1 MKTTLFS
8 SEKLS
13 HWEAAILEK
22 GFTLEIKVGP
32 LFQGLVCQKYS
43 ELEAK
48 VMTLDHFYT
57 IHQMYG
63 PQIFVFQ
70 KKLKTYTLW

>member
-13 HWEAAILEK
+13 HWKAAILEK
-22 GFTLEIKVGP
+22 ALYAWNQIRTTFSGP
-32 LFQGLVCQKYS
+32 NVSKSQGPQ
-43 ELEAK
+43 
-48 VMTLDHFYT
+48 VMILDHFYT

-63 PQIFVFQ
+63 PQILVFQ
-70 KKLKTYTLW
+70 KNLRTYTLW